1 MRFAERRQG
10 LLLSPG
16 NPLGIRTLADL
27 PGGPR
32 LVNRQPASGTR
43 LLFDRLLRAA
53 KVEPTR
59 ISGYDQEEFTHLAV
73 AATIAAGQADVGFG
87 IEAAAAQYR
96 LDFVPLARTVLPG
109 AAADHLHDG
118 RVVALIDY
126 LASPA
131 CRELIG
137 ALPGYRA
144 SHSGSV
150 IGVDEVLP
158 AASAT
163 VARKG
168 ARRGARL
175 A

>member
-1 MRFAERRQG
+1 
-10 LLLSPG
+10 
-16 NPLGIRTLADL
+16 
-27 PGGPR
+27 
-32 LVNRQPASGTR
+32 
-43 LLFDRLLRAA
+43 LFDRLLRAA
-53 KVEPTR
+53 KIEPSRVT
-59 ISGYDQEEFTHLAV
+59 GYDQEEFTHLAV

-96 LDFVPLARTVLPG
+96 LDFVPLATEQYCLAMRR
-109 AAADHLHDG
+109 DHLHDG

-126 LASPA
+126 LASA
-131 CRELIG
+131 TCRELID

-144 SHSGSV
+144 SHAGDV
-150 IGVDEVLP
+150 VGVDEILP

-163 VARKG
+163 FARKG